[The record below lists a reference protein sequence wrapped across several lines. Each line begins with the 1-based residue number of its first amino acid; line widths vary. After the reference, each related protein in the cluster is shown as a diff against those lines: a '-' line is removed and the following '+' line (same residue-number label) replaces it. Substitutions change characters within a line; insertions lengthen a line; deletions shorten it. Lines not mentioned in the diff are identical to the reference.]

1 MQRRLPERPLFPLHS
16 KLISAE
22 FIMMSLFSRFRLLPF
37 AACVLLLLVSAG
49 LRAADP
55 APKTDESGWIL
66 PGTNAGTGWHLR
78 LKDARA
84 AAAKEDKPI
93 LILFTGPDWSS
104 SSKKLESSVFR
115 SKEYTSSVGPAV
127 VGLYVQHF
135 VNADAPEE
143 QVSAN
148 QSLRKAL
155 GVPSVYPHTVVLSS
169 DGKKVLGSIPG
180 APEKKAYLQVLAK
193 LTGIKIPE

>member
-1 MQRRLPERPLFPLHS
+1 MA
-16 KLISAE
+16 SA
-22 FIMMSLFSRFRLLPF
+22 FSRFLLISSVCCM
-37 AACVLLLLVSAG
+37 ALLSVPAV

-55 APKTDESGWIL
+55 APKTDDAGWVL

-84 AAAKEDKPI
+84 AAAKDGKPS

-104 SSKKLESSVFR
+104 ASKRFESSVLR
-115 SKEYTSSVGPAV
+115 SKEYDAAIRPAV

-135 VNADAPEE
+135 VKTDAPEE

-155 GVPSVYPHTVVLSS
+155 SVPAVYPCTVVLAS
-169 DGKKVLGSIPG
+169 DGKKLLGMIPG
-180 APEKKAYLQVLAK
+180 ALDKKEYLQRISK
-193 LTGIKIPE
+193 LTGIALPE

>member
-1 MQRRLPERPLFPLHS
+1 MASVLFR
-16 KLISAE
+16 
-22 FIMMSLFSRFRLLPF
+22 FFSF
-37 AACVLLLLVSAG
+37 AACAALLLLPAG

-84 AAAKEDKPI
+84 EAAKDGKPI
-93 LILFTGPDWSS
+93 IILFTGPDWSS
-104 SSKKLESSVFR
+104 ASKKLESSVFR
-115 SKEYTSSVGPAV
+115 SKEYTASVRPAV

-135 VNADAPEE
+135 VNTAAPEE

-148 QSLRKAL
+148 LSLRKSL
-155 GVPSVYPHTVVLSS
+155 NVPAVYPCTVVLAS
-169 DGKKVLGSIPG
+169 DGKKVLGIIPG
-180 APEKKAYLQVLAK
+180 APEKKEYLQQIARLA
-193 LTGIKIPE
+193 GIPLPE

>member
-1 MQRRLPERPLFPLHS
+1 MQRRLSERPLLPRRSQLTVMEFNM
-16 KLISAE
+16 KSA
-22 FIMMSLFSRFRLLPF
+22 FFRFLP
-37 AACVLLLLVSAG
+37 VLLAGCTVLLFAPARLQG
-49 LRAADP
+49 ADS
-55 APKTDESGWIL
+55 APKTDDAGWIL

-84 AAAKEDKPI
+84 EAAKEDKPI

-104 SSKKLESSVFR
+104 ASKKFESSVLH
-115 SKEYTSSVGPAV
+115 SKEYAAAIRPAV
-127 VGLYVQHF
+127 VGLYIQHF

-155 GVPSVYPHTVVLSS
+155 SVPAVYPCTVILAS
-169 DGKKVLGSIPG
+169 DGKKLLGMIPG
-180 APEKKAYLQVLAK
+180 APDKKAYMEQVSKLA
-193 LTGIKIPE
+193 GIKLPE